1 MKARRNLTIA
11 AAVAALIPL
20 GVAVAGDNDQYG
32 SKSDK
37 MSHASFSKLDTNKD
51 GRISQSEAAADPSI
65 TFSSADTNGDGYLD
79 KNELK
84 AARKGSNEPQSRPQS
99 RPQDSTMPPSN
110 DPSNTDPRSMSPD
123 GVPPSGDRMPDT
135 ETPRQ

>member
-37 MSHASFSKLDTNKD
+37 MSHASFRKLDTNKD
-51 GRISQSEAAADPSI
+51 GRISQAEATADPSI
-65 TFSSADTNGDGYLD
+65 VFSSADTNGDGYLD
-79 KNELK
+79 KDELK
-84 AARKGSNEPQSRPQS
+84 AAQKGSNVPQSKPQS
-99 RPQDSTMPPSN
+99 QDSTMPPSYTPPN
-110 DPSNTDPRSMSPD
+110 SEAPSTSPD
-123 GVPPSGDRMPDT
+123 SVPPSGDRMPDT